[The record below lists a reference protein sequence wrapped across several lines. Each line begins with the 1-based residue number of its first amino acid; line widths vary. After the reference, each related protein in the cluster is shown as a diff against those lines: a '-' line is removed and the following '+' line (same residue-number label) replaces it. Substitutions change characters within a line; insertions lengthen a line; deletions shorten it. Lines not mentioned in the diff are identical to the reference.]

1 MPSLPAARPRPAS
14 SVVNTEIR
22 TLMLRSGGRLSAG
35 DRARYEAL
43 LAEWAEAVRD
53 GVRPAA

>member
-14 SVVNTEIR
+14 VVNEEIR
-22 TLMLRSGGRLSAG
+22 ALMLRSGGRLSAD
-35 DRARYEAL
+35 DRARYEQL
-43 LAEWAEAVRD
+43 VAEWAEALRA